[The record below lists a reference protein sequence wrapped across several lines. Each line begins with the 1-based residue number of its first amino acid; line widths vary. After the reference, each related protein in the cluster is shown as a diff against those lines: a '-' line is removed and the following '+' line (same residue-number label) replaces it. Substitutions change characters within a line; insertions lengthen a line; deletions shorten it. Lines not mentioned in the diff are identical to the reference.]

1 MAREI
6 DVNLTHRFESGVEVA
21 VSLVRSLAPGSIL
34 VLFGPS
40 GAGKT
45 TVLRAVAGLMRP
57 DRGHI
62 RLDGRPWFD
71 SEARR
76 FVSPQARRVGY
87 VAQEGA
93 LFPHLT
99 VRANVEYGL
108 RGVPADE
115 RRPRVES
122 LLQLV
127 GARGWEERRP
137 GELSGGQ
144 AQRVMLARAL
154 APAPPLLLLDEPFG
168 ALDAATR
175 RELRRELRRLLH
187 ETGTAAILVTHDR
200 YEAMA
205 IGDDVAIMLDGRF
218 RQVGPVA
225 EVFRRPA
232 DPLVARAL
240 GVETVLA
247 GIVERDD
254 RGLVTLRVGAA
265 RLTAIA
271 DASYDPGEQV
281 FACLRAEDVVV
292 ERPGPVADSARN
304 HLAGMVAGIEHEG
317 AVDRLRIDCGF
328 ELVAA
333 ITSRSREEMALQEG
347 SAVVAAFKATAV
359 HLVRRTGG
367 GSAADAGTL
376 FL

>member
-6 DVNLTHRFESGVEVA
+6 DVTLTHRFASGVEVA
-21 VSLVRSLAPGSIL
+21 ISLVRSLAPGSIL

-62 RLDGRPWFD
+62 LLDGRPWFD
-71 SEARR
+71 SEARL
-76 FVSPQARRVGY
+76 FVSPQGRRVGY
-87 VAQEGA
+87 VAQEAA

-108 RGVPADE
+108 RGVPAE
-115 RRPRVES
+115 QRRQRVES

-127 GARGWEERRP
+127 GAGGWAERRP
-137 GELSGGQ
+137 RELSGGQ

-175 RELRRELRRLLH
+175 RELRRELRGLLRD
-187 ETGTAAILVTHDR
+187 TGTAAILVTHDR

-205 IGDDVAIMLDGRF
+205 IGDDVAIMVDGRL

-232 DPLVARAL
+232 DPLAARAL

-247 GIVERDD
+247 GIVEDGDD

-271 DASYDPGEQV
+271 DASYVPGEQV

-292 ERPGPVADSARN
+292 ERPGPAADSARN
-304 HLAGMVAGIEHEG
+304 HLAGVVAGIEHEG

-333 ITSRSREEMALQEG
+333 ITSRSREEMALEAG
-347 SAVVAAFKATAV
+347 AEVVAAFKATAV
-359 HLVRRTGG
+359 HLVRRAGG
-367 GSAADAGTL
+367 PADG
-376 FL
+376 